1 MKFVFSTVKR
11 EADKP
16 ERLLQELKQLKGD
29 EKHLFRKDILALWG
43 FIYLDR
49 IRIMF
54 ECMLN
59 K

>member
-1 MKFVFSTVKR
+1 MKFVFSTVKK

-16 ERLLQELKQLKGD
+16 ERLLQELKQLKED
-29 EKHLFRKDILALWG
+29 EKYLLRKDILALWG
-43 FIYLDR
+43 LIYLDR